1 MANYDMDDIVEVK
14 RRAKRRKRRIK
25 LIILIAVAAIAGGM
39 YYNRDKWLPK
49 LQGIGEKYHTIIND
63 GELAEGNFPI
73 EISGGENYQLEYT
86 DKVIYLMSDAYT
98 YLYNEEGGL
107 IEGRQ
112 HAYSNAVM
120 KAADGYALIYETG
133 GNKFRLESER
143 ETLFTDTADDNII
156 FGRVSDDGYTAI
168 VTLSDKFACSLTVY
182 DRNGNYIYNRNCIER
197 IIDVCFTDDGNGAV
211 LSFVNADNGSI
222 VTKTECIKF
231 DSDNTKWTA
240 EPFDTYCIKSA
251 SFDDG
256 AVVLGDDKCAY
267 YNNSGEIT
275 ASYTYDGSFA
285 GCDISGSKAAVILND
300 NERHKYN
307 VMLLSGPK
315 KEPFIISYDEEL
327 RYVQIYDG
335 LVYVMGKTQLKAFD
349 FSGNLRSTVD
359 ITDSYSQ
366 FRRCDKYIF
375 LMSYDRVDRIDF
387 ES

>member
-25 LIILIAVAAIAGGM
+25 LIILLAVAAIAGGM

-211 LSFVNADNGSI
+211 L
-222 VTKTECIKF
+222 
-231 DSDNTKWTA
+231 
-240 EPFDTYCIKSA
+240 
-251 SFDDG
+251 
-256 AVVLGDDKCAY
+256 LMQ
-267 YNNSGEIT
+267 IT
-275 ASYTYDGSFA
+275 A
-285 GCDISGSKAAVILND
+285 
-300 NERHKYN
+300 
-307 VMLLSGPK
+307 LLSQKPNASNLIQTI
-315 KEPFIISYDEEL
+315 PN
-327 RYVQIYDG
+327 G
-335 LVYVMGKTQLKAFD
+335 LLNLLIHTALSQL
-349 FSGNLRSTVD
+349 LLMTVLL
-359 ITDSYSQ
+359 
-366 FRRCDKYIF
+366 F
-375 LMSYDRVDRIDF
+375 
-387 ES
+387 